1 MSLTSSARRLATM
14 DGEELRFRLR
24 CEGRKAA
31 QRVRHAVSAPR
42 WKRARLESM
51 LGPATSSL
59 LTDARNSASQGD
71 FLTAHRLLGRHFC
84 SRSSAWPIAAAARD
98 RLVPLIQA
106 RFSGAATEAASRA
119 DAIADGRY
127 DLLGYRD
134 VAWGVPPDWHR
145 DPINHARAPQTFWGT
160 IRYLDPVCGDHKVIW
175 ELNRH
180 QHWRM
185 LGRAYWLT
193 RKDLYRAVFLSELE
207 SWLESNPPG
216 TGINW
221 ASMLEL
227 GFRGLSWTWAVEF
240 FCDGTDRDETPWLV
254 DLLVAL
260 DRQLDQV
267 AHGLSRYF
275 SPNTHLTGE
284 ALALYAVST
293 AFPELRKSRAR
304 QELGR
309 RVLLR
314 ESTRQ
319 VNLDGGHAELS
330 AHYHRY
336 STDFYLLALLV
347 ARASNDP
354 AADRFEEIV
363 RLHARYLRAIA
374 DDRGRLPLLGDDDGG
389 QLFGICGGRPADA
402 APTLSAIAA
411 ALNDPTLAVAPADEE
426 VHWILGR
433 RPAVSLE
440 PEGRSSWPSQALLSS
455 GYFVS
460 RNRRGDHLVLDAG
473 AHGYLS
479 GGHSHSDA
487 LSIVLAIDGKP
498 VLVDPGTATYTI
510 DSALRDAFRSTRMHN
525 TVVIDGSDHVA
536 PRGPFQWT
544 GAPTASVLSHRI
556 DAGVDFV
563 QATHNAYAGAAH
575 VRSIFAVH
583 GSGWIV
589 IDHVFGGG
597 EQTAEGY
604 WHLHPMW
611 RPDIRGQ
618 QVMLHDGKSPGP
630 AIVFTSPVAAICA
643 APLALFSPEYG
654 RIESSCTLRTTERQ
668 RAPFVMGTFVSA
680 VPGHGDI
687 QIRRLAIEEP
697 LPDPWLGAALSI
709 TSPHGDLLILSAAR
723 PDPAQAEP
731 DCAWGPAGV
740 RTDARA
746 VALLR
751 TNAGWRPLSLVD
763 GEQLF
768 IDLPA
773 RPVESLSR
781 AAAPALS

>member
-1 MSLTSSARRLATM
+1 M
-14 DGEELRFRLR
+14 
-24 CEGRKAA
+24 
-31 QRVRHAVSAPR
+31 
-42 WKRARLESM
+42 
-51 LGPATSSL
+51 
-59 LTDARNSASQGD
+59 
-71 FLTAHRLLGRHFC
+71 
-84 SRSSAWPIAAAARD
+84 
-98 RLVPLIQA
+98 
-106 RFSGAATEAASRA
+106 
-119 DAIADGRY
+119 
-127 DLLGYRD
+127 
-134 VAWGVPPDWHR
+134 AWGAPPDWHR

-160 IRYLDPVCGDHKVIW
+160 IRYLDPACGDHKVIW

-227 GFRGLSWTWAVEF
+227 GFRSLSWTWAVEF

-319 VNLDGGHAELS
+319 VNPDGGHAELS

-354 AADRFEEIV
+354 AADRFEDIV
-363 RLHARYLRAIA
+363 RSHARYLRAIA
-374 DDRGRLPLLGDDDGG
+374 DDRGQLPLLGDDDGG

-402 APTLSAIAA
+402 APTLSATAA

-440 PEGRSSWPSQALLSS
+440 PEGQSSWPSQALLSS

-487 LSIVLAIDGKP
+487 LSIVLTIDGKP

-544 GAPTASVLSHRI
+544 ACAEGIGSEPPDRRGGRLRAGDAQRVRRRGARPVDLRACMDPDGSSSTMSLAPESRRLRATGTCTRCGEPTSAGSRSCCTTETARDRRSCSRRRSPPFAQRRSRCSLRSTGGSNHHARCGRRSVNARRSSWARLFPRCLARRRPDPSPRHRRAACPILGLASAFSITTAQQATADPDRGPAGYRAPGAGLFLGTVGGADQCAGCGAPS
-556 DAGVDFV
+556 D
-563 QATHNAYAGAAH
+563 
-575 VRSIFAVH
+575 
-583 GSGWIV
+583 
-589 IDHVFGGG
+589 
-597 EQTAEGY
+597 E
-604 WHLHPMW
+604 
-611 RPDIRGQ
+611 
-618 QVMLHDGKSPGP
+618 
-630 AIVFTSPVAAICA
+630 
-643 APLALFSPEYG
+643 
-654 RIESSCTLRTTERQ
+654 
-668 RAPFVMGTFVSA
+668 
-680 VPGHGDI
+680 
-687 QIRRLAIEEP
+687 RRLA
-697 LPDPWLGAALSI
+697 AAV
-709 TSPHGDLLILSAAR
+709 TR
-723 PDPAQAEP
+723 
-731 DCAWGPAGV
+731 
-740 RTDARA
+740 
-746 VALLR
+746 
-751 TNAGWRPLSLVD
+751 
-763 GEQLF
+763 
-768 IDLPA
+768 
-773 RPVESLSR
+773 
-781 AAAPALS
+781 